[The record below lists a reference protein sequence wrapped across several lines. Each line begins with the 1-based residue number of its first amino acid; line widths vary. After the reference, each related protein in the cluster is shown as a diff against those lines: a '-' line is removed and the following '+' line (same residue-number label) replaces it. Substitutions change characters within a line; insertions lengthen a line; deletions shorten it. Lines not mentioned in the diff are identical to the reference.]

1 MRRASPHALS
11 RRPVLLASLVAPA
24 LIAPRM
30 LCAQGIEPAEAPRR
44 AERWRDLKQAIF
56 GDRPVAQAGDAIDLT
71 APARAQDAA
80 LVPIAL
86 ALSSTMA
93 DQVTAIHLVIDENP
107 LPLAASFRAGQPGAL
122 RALTTRV
129 RVDAY
134 TNLHA
139 VAETADGRLLETV
152 RFVKAAGGCS
162 APMAGNLEAARQ
174 RMGRMRLTLPEGPP
188 GPDRAVPVQVAVSHP
203 NTSGLQMDQLTRLS
217 IPAEFIRSLRVSYAG
232 AAVLGVEADISVAE
246 NPTFGFTLAGAPGGE
261 LRVEAADNRDRRFEG
276 RWTLDATG

>member
-1 MRRASPHALS
+1 MRIAVP
-11 RRPVLLASLVAPA
+11 RRPLLLAALATPA
-24 LIAPRM
+24 IAR
-30 LCAQGIEPAEAPRR
+30 AQGIEPADTPRR
-44 AERWRDLKQAIF
+44 TERWRDLKQAIF
-56 GDRPVAQAGDAIDLT
+56 GDRPVEPAGTALDLSV
-71 APARAQDAA
+71 PSRALDAA
-80 LVPIAL
+80 LVPVGL
-86 ALSSTMA
+86 ALSA
-93 DQVTAIHLVIDENP
+93 ELAPHVTAIHLVIDENP

-217 IPAEFIRSLRVSYAG
+217 IPAEFIRSLRVTYGG
-232 AAVLGVEADISVAE
+232 AAVLAITADISIAE

-261 LRVEAADNRDRRFEG
+261 LRVEAMDNRDRRFEG
-276 RWTLDATG
+276 RWTLDAAG